1 MSKAPH
7 AGGEIDSFCTKCRM
21 ILNHRIIAM
30 VGSPPKRVECSTCN
44 SHHNYRARPPGEKA
58 EPGSVSSKK
67 GVSEPRAARVSHVTK
82 AAQARRDLEHSWE
95 KAIAG
100 RAVSDFKRYTVAETF
115 QAGDL
120 VRHTRFGDG
129 VVTQVIDNGK
139 VVILFKDEP
148 RTLAQGL
155 TS

>member
-30 VGSPPKRVECSTCN
+30 VGPLPKRVECSTCN

-58 EPGSVSSKK
+58 EPTGSKK

-82 AAQARRDLEHSWE
+82 AEQARRDLEHSWE

-115 QAGDL
+115 QPGDL

-129 VVTQVIDNGK
+129 VVTQVIDNAK
-139 VVILFKDEP
+139 VVILFKDVP
-148 RTLAQGL
+148 RTLDQGL